1 MVVTKMSVTHK
12 LTAIILLLLSF
23 TIVTKVYDLWEY
35 RSDLLY
41 ERKVQSNHAVSMAHS
56 VIQHFQSLEAKGE
69 LNQSQ
74 AQRQAIAA
82 LKAMR
87 YSGDNYVWVNDF
99 DARMVMHPI
108 KPELNGKDM
117 NSFKDKQGKK
127 LFSNI
132 AQTAKAQGDGFEQ
145 YMWPKPG
152 KTQAVEKFSYFK
164 AFKPWGWVI
173 GTGVYIDDIDSSF
186 YARLT
191 EAMIFLAIVVPL
203 IVWFTVMISRSITR
217 PLKHMIEVME
227 QVAKGQ
233 LKARIKRVNQDEL
246 GDVSEAI
253 NHTLNIQQQLIQ
265 KLTHSS
271 QHILSAA
278 EQMATITE
286 QTSTGVKQQHS
297 ETQLL
302 AQAMQEMS
310 ANAHDVANNAQQTA
324 EITAQAESAAHNGDQ
339 MVSVTITAINELA
352 SQVQAQA
359 DVITKLEEDTLQ
371 VEGILNVIKDISDQ
385 TNLLALNAAIEAARA
400 GEQGR
405 GFAVVADEVR
415 VLAKRTSESTAH
427 IQSLN
432 DRLKQA
438 CKGAVS
444 MMSNSHNEA
453 QNCIDRASSAGE
465 HLNEIVKSVQQIMT
479 MNSVVAEV
487 VQQQDAVT
495 NEMSS
500 NLNNISVIAEQT
512 QDGAKLTANNSEQ
525 LALLARELKLQV
537 EQFQV

>member
-23 TIVTKVYDLWEY
+23 TIVTKVYDLGEY

-56 VIQHFQSLEAKGE
+56 IIQHFQSLEAKGE

-74 AQRQAIAA
+74 AQIQAIAA
-82 LKAMR
+82 LQAMR
-87 YSGDNYVWVNDF
+87 YSDDNYVWVNDF

-132 AQTAKAQGDGFEQ
+132 AQTAKAQGDGFEE

-152 KTQAVEKFSYFK
+152 QTQAVEKLSYFK

-203 IVWFTVMISRSITR
+203 IAWFTVMISRSITR

-233 LKARIKRVNQDEL
+233 LKARIKLVNQDEL

-310 ANAHDVANNAQQTA
+310 ANAHDVANSAQQTA